1 MASTESY
8 DKPCWHESIPMV
20 LVNYITCGMQACFKL
35 STIFNRTWSDTQ
47 SETSF
52 STELDRFET
61 LKLSTV
67 VLKMMTFD
75 NKFSLDR

>member
-20 LVNYITCGMQACFKL
+20 LVNYIACGMQACFKL
-35 STIFNRTWSDTQ
+35 STIFNQVLSDLQ

-67 VLKMMTFD
+67 VLQMMTFD
-75 NKFSLDR
+75 NKFSLVR